1 VETVHQSY
9 VTFIYTTLILDILE
23 DIKEDLLLVIGR
35 GSSLGGM
42 QLRVRLNDCLVAGSF
57 FLFDIVSFK

>member
-9 VTFIYTTLILDILE
+9 VTFIYTTLILDINIE
-23 DIKEDLLLVIGR
+23 EDLLLVIGR

-57 FLFDIVSFK
+57 FLFDIVSFE

>member
-9 VTFIYTTLILDILE
+9 VTFIYTTLILDINIE
-23 DIKEDLLLVIGR
+23 EDLLLVIGR

-42 QLRVRLNDCLVAGSF
+42 QLRMRLNDCLVAGSF
-57 FLFDIVSFK
+57 FLFDIVSFE